1 MTNKFLFLLLVIFLF
16 SACEN
21 TEVADTI
28 FLNGDFYTVNKN
40 QPRATAIA
48 IKNGRIIGIGN
59 DEIQQKFS
67 GENTE
72 LKDLNGAFA
81 MPGFIEGHAH
91 FSGLGNSLMNLNF
104 LKSKNWNEIVSM
116 VEERAKTAKKGEWI
130 TGRGWHQEKW
140 NETPKK
146 QVLGYPYHYELS
158 DISPD
163 NPVVLRHA
171 SGHSLFANK
180 AAMDLVGISIETP
193 NPIGGEIV
201 RGDNK
206 EAIGVFEET
215 AMDAFQDAY
224 DAHLLTL
231 SPEENEE
238 RWYKSI
244 ELAEQNCLENGIT
257 SFQDAGSTF
266 IELDR
271 YEKMA
276 EAGELDVRLW
286 AMIGA
291 REENLAEGAKNFP
304 VIDAGDNF
312 FTCRAIKAYA
322 DGALGAF
329 GAWMLKPYNDKP
341 DAHGQNVTPIPDLK
355 RVAALSFD
363 NDLQMCIHAI
373 GDRANRL
380 VLDIYEEN
388 FNRDTTKN
396 DLRWRIEHAQ
406 HINPK
411 DIPRF
416 KEMGVIASMQGIHC
430 TSDAPFVEK
439 RLGTERARTGAYPWR
454 SLLDAGV
461 VIANGTDAPVED
473 ISAIE
478 SFYASVTR
486 KRADTGMEFFPEQR
500 MTRAEAIHSYTLGNA
515 FAAFEEANKGSL
527 EVGKLADLVVLS
539 KDLEKCA
546 DEEVLETEILMTV
559 VGGEVKFEK
568 EARN

>member
-1 MTNKFLFLLLVIFLF
+1 MTNKFLFLLLAIFSF
-16 SACEN
+16 SACEKA
-21 TEVADTI
+21 EVADTI
-28 FLNGDFYTVNKN
+28 FLNGDFYTVNEN
-40 QPRATAIA
+40 QPRATTIA
-48 IKNGRIIGIGN
+48 VKDGRIIGIGN
-59 DEIQQKFS
+59 DEIQQKFN
-67 GENTE
+67 GEGTE
-72 LKDLNGAFA
+72 IKDLNGAFA
-81 MPGFIEGHAH
+81 LPGFIEGHAH

-104 LKSKNWNEIVSM
+104 LKSKNWNEIVGM

-140 NETPKK
+140 NETPEK

-193 NPIGGEIV
+193 NSVGGEIV
-201 RGDNK
+201 RGDNN

-215 AMDAFQDAY
+215 AMAAFQDAY

-231 SPEENEE
+231 SPEENEAL
-238 RWYKSI
+238 WYKHI

-276 EAGELDVRLW
+276 KAGELNVRLW

-291 REENLAEGAKNFP
+291 REENLAEGIKNFP

-411 DIPRF
+411 DILRF

-546 DEEVLETEILMTV
+546 DEEVLETEILLTV

-568 EARN
+568 K

>member
-1 MTNKFLFLLLVIFLF
+1 MNNQLFLILLLLFTF
-16 SACEN
+16 SACEKH
-21 TEVADTI
+21 EVADVIYIGGNIYTI
-28 FLNGDFYTVNKN
+28 HKD
-40 QPRATAIA
+40 QPKAEVIA
-48 IKNGRIIGIGN
+48 VKDGRIIGIGDDKIQTQYN
-59 DEIQQKFS
+59 GPKTEII
-67 GENTE
+67 E
-72 LKDLNGAFA
+72 LDNAFV

-104 LKSKNWNEIVSM
+104 LKSKNWNEIVGM
-116 VEERAKTAKKGEWI
+116 VEERVKTSEKGEWI

-140 NETPKK
+140 NETPEKN
-146 QVLGYPYHYELS
+146 VLGYPYHFELS

-180 AAMDLVGISIETP
+180 AAMDLVGVSLETP

-201 RGDNK
+201 RGEGD

-215 AMDAFQDAY
+215 AMAAFQDAY
-224 DAHLLTL
+224 KDYLNTL
-231 SPEENEE
+231 SPEENEAL
-238 RWYKSI
+238 WYKGI

-276 EAGELDVRLW
+276 KKSELDVRLW

-291 REENLAEGAKNFP
+291 REENLEEKAKKYPLLDVGNH
-304 VIDAGDNF
+304 F
-312 FTCRAIKAYA
+312 FTCRAIKGYA

-341 DAHGQNVTPIPDLK
+341 DAHGQNVTPLPDLK
-355 RVAALSFD
+355 KVAAFAFD
-363 NDLQMCIHAI
+363 SDLQMCIHAI
-373 GDRANRL
+373 GDRANRV

-396 DLRWRIEHAQ
+396 DLRWRVEHAQ

-411 DIPRF
+411 EIPRF
-416 KEMGVIASMQGIHC
+416 KNRGVIASMQGIHC

-439 RLGTERARTGAYPWR
+439 RLGTERAQRDAYPWR
-454 SLLDAGV
+454 TLLDAGV

-473 ISAIE
+473 VSAIE
-478 SFYASVTR
+478 SLYASMTR
-486 KRADTGMEFFPEQR
+486 KRADSGMEFFPEQR
-500 MTRAEAIHSYTLGNA
+500 MTRAEALYSYTLGNA
-515 FAAFEEANKGSL
+515 YAAFEEENKGSL
-527 EVGKLADLVVLS
+527 EEGKLADFVVLS
-539 KDLEKCA
+539 NDLMECA
-546 DEEVLETEILMTV
+546 EEDILKTEILMTV
-559 VGGEVKFEK
+559 IGGKVKFQK
-568 EARN
+568 NK